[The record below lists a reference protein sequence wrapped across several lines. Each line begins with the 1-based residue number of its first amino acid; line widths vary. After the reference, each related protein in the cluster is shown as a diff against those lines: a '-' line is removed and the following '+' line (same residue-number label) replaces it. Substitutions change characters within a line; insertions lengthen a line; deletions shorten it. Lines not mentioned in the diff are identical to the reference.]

1 MKMHKVK
8 VSYKTLRLIEE
19 NAIKPFR
26 NTAERQ
32 SDGTYLMEVDDE
44 VMAVLLSEQKE
55 GEAMDETIRRVL
67 IRKTC
72 N

>member
-8 VSYKTLRLIEE
+8 VTLKTLRLIEE
-19 NAIKPFR
+19 NAIKPFK
-26 NTAERQ
+26 NTADKQ
-32 SDGTYLMEVDDE
+32 ADGTYLMEIDE
-44 VMAVLLSEQKE
+44 QVLAVILADMKDYETI
-55 GEAMDETIRRVL
+55 DETIRRVL